1 MYDIE
6 NIKNINDSIEF
17 LQNLACDYEKNKDEW
32 QNCSINAYIEA
43 VAAYIKDSSDPDAAI
58 VADWSGVD
66 AAKVAKM
73 FYMGK
78 IYE

>member
-6 NIKNINDSIEF
+6 NIKNINDLIEF

-43 VAAYIKDSSDPDAAI
+43 
-58 VADWSGVD
+58 
-66 AAKVAKM
+66 AKVAKM